1 MKREIL
7 KSSASGAARIV
18 FTPDNMGLKYSLQT
32 HTNGWWHSVE
42 WFDSF
47 YQALQ
52 YWEKH
57 RIEDLHELTTR

>member
-1 MKREIL
+1 MKKEIL
-7 KSSASGAARIV
+7 KSNPSGTARIV

-32 HTNGWWHSVE
+32 HNDGWWHSVE

-52 YWEKH
+52 YWE
-57 RIEDLHELTTR
+57 RNYIEDLNLTICR